1 MTDAQDRIISEFTG
15 GLDHV
20 RAQTTDLQTVLARTL
35 QALAKHG
42 VQLAVDLGSMVRE
55 LQTDLDKLKKTSDR
69 VVEQI
74 NQQRELV
81 RTVALITSSLELDH
95 VLNEIM
101 DRVIDLTG
109 AERAYLMLK
118 DETEDGLSIRAA
130 RNWDRETISD
140 DEVNFSRTLV
150 NRALTQME
158 AIVATNAQDEFAEMK
173 SVVQHGL
180 RSILVIPLA
189 LQGRVVG
196 VLYADNRIEGGIF
209 SQDDIPVLTAFGTQ
223 AAIAIQNAQQF
234 GQVREDLIE
243 TRRELEV
250 LRVQIDQQRVREQGA
265 DITEDEFFARIYE
278 AARALRQQKRQ
289 MNG

>member
-250 LRVQIDQQRVREQGA
+250 LRVQIDQQRVREQVA